1 MVSAQTVPANDP
13 KAVLVN
19 KTEVRV
25 KRKLGIATLKTSNH
39 TENYTSLYPVDWKQE
54 LNRR

>member
-13 KAVLVN
+13 KAVLMN